1 MAGVSVDERVIVW
14 AKTIAKWLERGLAL
28 GILAGIL
35 AFAFSS
41 ASALAGMGWRDT
53 ATFYEMIYRVLIL
66 VIGVELIRTLVT
78 HDLAAVLELLAFVIA
93 RKLLK
98 PDLTAL
104 DILLSVSAFVL
115 LLIARRFFLRLPS
128 TGATEGRGAKAE
140 SARQGG
146 EE

>member
-1 MAGVSVDERVIVW
+1 VILW
-14 AKTIAKWLERGLAL
+14 AKAIANWLERGLAL
-28 GILAGIL
+28 GILVGVI
-35 AFAFSS
+35 AFALSN
-41 ASALAGMGWRDT
+41 AIALSGMDWRDT
-53 ATFYEMIYRVLIL
+53 ATLYEMIYRVLLL

-78 HDLAAVLELLAFVIA
+78 HDLGAVLELLAFVIA

-128 TGATEGRGAKAE
+128 NDAHEGEGDKPER
-140 SARQGG
+140 ARHGG
-146 EE
+146 E

>member
-1 MAGVSVDERVIVW
+1 MGGVTVDERVISW
-14 AKTIAKWLERGLAL
+14 AKAIAKWLERGLAL
-28 GILAGIL
+28 AILVGVI

-41 ASALAGMGWRDT
+41 AIALSGVDWRDT

-78 HDLAAVLELLAFVIA
+78 HDLGAVLELLAFVIA

-104 DILLSVSAFVL
+104 DILLSVSAFAV

-128 TGATEGRGAKAE
+128 NEANDGGGGKPERAH
-140 SARQGG
+140 QGG
-146 EE
+146 E

>member
-1 MAGVSVDERVIVW
+1 MDGVSVDERVILW
-14 AKTIAKWLERGLAL
+14 AKAIAKWLERGLAL
-28 GILAGIL
+28 AILVGVI

-41 ASALAGMGWRDT
+41 VIALSGMDWRDT

-78 HDLAAVLELLAFVIA
+78 HDLGAVLELLAFVIA

-104 DILLSVSAFVL
+104 DILLSVSAFVV

-128 TGATEGRGAKAE
+128 NEAHEEGGGKPE
-140 SARQGG
+140 TARQGG
-146 EE
+146 E

>member
-1 MAGVSVDERVIVW
+1 VGGVSVDERVIVW
-14 AKTIAKWLERGLAL
+14 AKAIAKWLERGLAL
-28 GILAGIL
+28 AILAGIL

-41 ASALAGMGWRDT
+41 ATALSGMDWRDT

-104 DILLSVSAFVL
+104 DILLSVTAFVL
-115 LLIARRFFLRLPS
+115 LLIARRFFLRRPS
-128 TGATEGRGAKAE
+128 NEAPD
-140 SARQGG
+140 GG
-146 EE
+146 PV